1 MKLPLI
7 IAARMGSSRLEGKT
21 LMKIEGREMLG
32 MIIDRVR
39 RSKYV
44 GDIILSTTN
53 LDQDDNLV
61 NWAKKEGISYFRGES
76 IDMLKRIS
84 DTIKSIGADSFIE
97 VLGDNP
103 LIDSSIIDA
112 TCEKFFSS
120 SYDYVSILTKE
131 YPKFCNS
138 DSHIFPVGIRA
149 QVMSSLAIKKACDQA
164 KKESHR
170 EHPTTYIIDNPDK
183 FVIGLIEAKDQFS
196 ELNCDNYTFAV
207 NVRANL
213 EMIRYI
219 VKTLNK
225 IKKDWELKDVISL
238 TKSDNYVISLM
249 GNEAT
254 LI

>member
-1 MKLPLI
+1 
-7 IAARMGSSRLEGKT
+7 
-21 LMKIEGREMLG
+21 
-32 MIIDRVR
+32 
-39 RSKYV
+39 
-44 GDIILSTTN
+44 
-53 LDQDDNLV
+53 
-61 NWAKKEGISYFRGES
+61 
-76 IDMLKRIS
+76 MLKRIS
-84 DTIKSIGADSFIE
+84 DTTKNIGTSSFIE

-120 SYDYVSILTKE
+120 SYDYASILTKE

-138 DSHIFPVGIRA
+138 DSHVFPVGIRA
-149 QVMSSLAIKKACDQA
+149 QVMSSLAIQKACDQA
-164 KKESHR
+164 KKESYR

-183 FVIGLIEAKDQFS
+183 FAIGLVEAEDQFAD
-196 ELNCDNYTFAV
+196 LNCEDYTFAV

-225 IKKDWELKDVISL
+225 SKKDWELKDVISL
-238 TKSDNYVISLM
+238 TKSDNYIISLM

-254 LI
+254 YK